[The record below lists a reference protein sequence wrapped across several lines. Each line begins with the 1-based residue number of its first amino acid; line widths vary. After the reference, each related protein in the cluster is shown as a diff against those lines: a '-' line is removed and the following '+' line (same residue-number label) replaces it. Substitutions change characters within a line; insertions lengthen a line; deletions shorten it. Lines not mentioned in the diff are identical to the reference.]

1 VADIDQIRT
10 AIHDYVVSN
19 FMFGTADVDDDASLI
34 GEGVL
39 DSMAVLE
46 MVLFVEEQL
55 GVAVSD
61 SEVLPAH
68 FDSVNALT
76 AFVAS
81 KTPGLSVVEPGA
93 AGRTVA

>member
-1 VADIDQIRT
+1 MADIDQIRT

-68 FDSVNALT
+68 FDSVNAL
-76 AFVAS
+76 ASFVVS
-81 KTPGLSVVEPGA
+81 KRPGLSVVPVA
-93 AGRTVA
+93 TPKRTVA